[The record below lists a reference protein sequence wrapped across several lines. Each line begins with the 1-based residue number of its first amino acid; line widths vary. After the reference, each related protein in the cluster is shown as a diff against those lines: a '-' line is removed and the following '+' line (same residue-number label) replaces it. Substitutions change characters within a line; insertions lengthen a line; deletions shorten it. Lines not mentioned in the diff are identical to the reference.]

1 LYIYAPLAYRLGLFA
16 IKSELEELSFMYS
29 QPQIYKDIKSKVD
42 AKKEFLAN
50 FLVNFEKPIIEKL
63 KKQSGNF
70 EIRYNEKTTY
80 SIWQKMRANEIPFEE
95 VNNTFSLDVIIDTK
109 PENEKLECWAAY
121 SIITSIYKPNN
132 KRLHDWISTPKANGY
147 EAIHTTVMGQNGN
160 WVDMH
165 IRSKRMDDIAQKGYA
180 AYWKYKNKESV
191 DAGLDEWLSKTRE
204 LLTESDEEAIAFIN
218 DFKKNLFAE
227 EIVIFT
233 PEGEMVNL
241 PSEATVLDFAYAIHT
256 DLGNH
261 CIGANVNHRL
271 VPVDYQIKSGDQV
284 EVITSRIQQPNEG
297 WFNYVVTARAKS
309 RIKNAIKAERK
320 SFRKEGEQ
328 KLESFF
334 DQLKLENSKPNISK
348 LISSNKLNG
357 PLDLYYYI
365 ATNKIGFK
373 EVKEVLTPQEGLTS
387 WMRYFRFPFVRPKNP
402 VLTQVV
408 PDPDSK
414 NPNGNNDLISD
425 DFNELNYAVSK
436 CCNPIPGDN
445 VIGLVF
451 PNEPIQIHKTNCDNA
466 IKLMSHFGKN
476 IVKAKWKQKE
486 GITFLAGL
494 QIKAEDKIGFI
505 KQVTASIADD
515 FQLNIRSFNLVST
528 EGLIDLKLTLYIS
541 STKKLKKII
550 EHFKKT
556 EGVIKVTRLDKFD

>member
-1 LYIYAPLAYRLGLFA
+1 
-16 IKSELEELSFMYS
+16 
-29 QPQIYKDIKSKVD
+29 
-42 AKKEFLAN
+42 
-50 FLVNFEKPIIEKL
+50 
-63 KKQSGNF
+63 
-70 EIRYNEKTTY
+70 
-80 SIWQKMRANEIPFEE
+80 
-95 VNNTFSLDVIIDTK
+95 
-109 PENEKLECWAAY
+109 
-121 SIITSIYKPNN
+121 
-132 KRLHDWISTPKANGY
+132 
-147 EAIHTTVMGQNGN
+147 
-160 WVDMH
+160 
-165 IRSKRMDDIAQKGYA
+165 MDDIAQKGYA

-334 DQLKLENSKPNISK
+334 EQLKLENSKPNISK